1 MPIRPSSRSSH
12 ETCEPS
18 PGTSPNAR
26 SSKTPPSDSLRLR
39 STLISSTIARARV
52 GVQAAHGR
60 LVDVGEVLEAQVARA
75 RARAPSRSA

>member
-1 MPIRPSSRSSH
+1 MPIRPSSRSSQ

-39 STLISSTIARARV
+39 STLISSTIARARL
-52 GVQAAHGR
+52 GVEAAHGR
-60 LVDVGEVLEAQVARA
+60 LVDGREVLEREVGRARA
-75 RARAPSRSA
+75 RARSRSA